1 MEPVALS
8 SVQCLFQFEIHC
20 LPDFTLIC
28 KCHLRRSGENNLKWC
43 KNKIWKKPP
52 KNKQGRVLQAH
63 SKNTSFGCFVLI
75 RIAELCTVNMGWN
88 TVITEGIYCH
98 WNSTE
103 DLSIYLSELSSTV
116 SVISIISLRL
126 NNQKKYN
133 QNLKACMNACM
144 CIYTV
149 SVFVYLYKCRFYIQ
163 QMCRFV
169 RLSPYFV
176 FFSPQHVGFVQQTVS
191 FVNLRLLALRVY
203 WNDTRCVSHH
213 KRTQKSWMSRLYSP
227 VPGRGVTFHY

>member
-43 KNKIWKKPP
+43 KNKTWKKK
-52 KNKQGRVLQAH
+52 KNRKGRVLQTH
-63 SKNTSFGCFVLI
+63 SENTSFGCFFFLV
-75 RIAELCTVNMGWN
+75 RIAELCTVSVGWDCYYW
-88 TVITEGIYCH
+88 GKLLSLKFSWRSIYPF
-98 WNSTE
+98 
-103 DLSIYLSELSSTV
+103 IYLSELSSAV
-116 SVISIISLRL
+116 SVISIISSRL

-144 CIYTV
+144 CIDTV
-149 SVFVYLYKCRFYIQ
+149 CVFVRLYKCRFYVQ
-163 QMCRFV
+163 QMCRCV
-169 RLSPYFV
+169 RLSPYF
-176 FFSPQHVGFVQQTVS
+176 SPPACRVCEAKG
-191 FVNLRLLALRVY
+191 LLCQPEAAGAACVY
-203 WNDTRCVSHH
+203 LNDTRCVSHH
-213 KRTQKSWMSRLYSP
+213 KRAQKSWMSRLYSP